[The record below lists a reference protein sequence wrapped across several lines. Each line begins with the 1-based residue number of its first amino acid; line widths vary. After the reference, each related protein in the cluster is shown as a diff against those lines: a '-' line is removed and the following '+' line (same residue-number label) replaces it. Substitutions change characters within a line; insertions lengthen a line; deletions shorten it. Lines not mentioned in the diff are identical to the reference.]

1 MNGTWHL
8 VLACTKIAHV
18 WNFNGSRLLTFI
30 EKESTVEFKPY
41 AFTASAG
48 VATAKG
54 DHEVIAI
61 GSNFGEIYFVE
72 NSTGSY
78 SKKDVA
84 RLKTEDP
91 IVAMA
96 SCKDTLA
103 VASATGSIT
112 LFKCEGLGALEM
124 SSIIDSPD
132 SVPISCL

>member
-30 EKESTVEFKPY
+30 EKESSVEFKPY